1 MQEQRSSVTL
11 ILIIIFSGL
20 VFAGANLAVSLWS
33 AHGAVEVPLLVEF
46 SRVCPPCVAYFI
58 AAPLVVSIL
67 VAVMVHR
74 LVRASNRAGAGALP
88 EAKRVA
94 ADSPN
99 AALRLL
105 GLLQQEG
112 RFVDFLREDIGTYD
126 DAQVGAAVRSIHSGC
141 RKALAERLE
150 LERIFDAE
158 EGTTVTVDKG
168 FDASAIR
175 LSGNV
180 TGEPPFR
187 GTLQHGGWRVTKV
200 SLPHAPSGADPAI
213 IAPAEVEIP

>member
-1 MQEQRSSVTL
+1 MQGQRSSLTL
-11 ILIIIFSGL
+11 ILIIVFSGL
-20 VFAGANLAVSLWS
+20 VFAGANLVVSVWS
-33 AHGAVEVPLLVEF
+33 ARGAVEVPLLVEF

-67 VAVMVHR
+67 VAIMVHR
-74 LVRASNRAGAGALP
+74 MVAATNRAAAGAGPSGNRAVG
-88 EAKRVA
+88 E
-94 ADSPN
+94 SPN

-112 RFVDFLREDIGTYD
+112 RFVDFIQEDIGTYD
-126 DAQVGAAVRSIHSGC
+126 DAQVGAAVRAIHSGC

-158 EGTTVTVDKG
+158 EGTAVAVDKG
-168 FDASAIR
+168 FDANVVR

-200 SLPHAPSGADPAI
+200 SLPDTPSGGDPTV